1 MRAAGWAVVTGAV
14 ALAIGAG
21 AHGATPEA
29 RADYKAT
36 MKQAT
41 ADYNA
46 ARSHCRTLSGH
57 PRSVC
62 IAEAK
67 ATLRKAEANAEA
79 AYRDSARARL
89 DAELNGA
96 RADYSVDKA
105 KCGDRSGAARKS
117 CIAAARARQ
126 SETITRAVKTSKAA
140 AQSKTPTPAAPAR
153 APAASAPAPAAPAS
167 APTAPAAAPAPS
179 TPAATAPPKTP

>member
-1 MRAAGWAVVTGAV
+1 MRPAGWAVVTGAI

-21 AHGATPEA
+21 AYGATPQA

-46 ARSHCRTLSGH
+46 ARAHCRTLSGH

-67 ATLRKAEANAEA
+67 ATLKKAEANAEA
-79 AYRDSARARL
+79 VYRDSARARL

-117 CIAAARARQ
+117 CIAEARARQ
-126 SETITRAVKTSKAA
+126 SETITRAVKTNKAA
-140 AQSKTPTPAAPAR
+140 QAKAPTPAAPAK
-153 APAASAPAPAAPAS
+153 APAAAAPPPATPAS
-167 APTAPAAAPAPS
+167 APTTPAAAAAPS
-179 TPAATAPPKTP
+179 TSPATAPAKTP

>member
-1 MRAAGWAVVTGAV
+1 MRPAGWAVVTGAI

-21 AHGATPEA
+21 AYGATPQA

-46 ARSHCRTLSGH
+46 ARAHCRTLSGH

-67 ATLRKAEANAEA
+67 ATLKKAEANAEA
-79 AYRDSARARL
+79 VYRDSARARL

-117 CIAAARARQ
+117 CIAEARARQ
-126 SETITRAVKTSKAA
+126 SETITRAVKTNKAA
-140 AQSKTPTPAAPAR
+140 AAQARSPTPAAQPK
-153 APAASAPAPAAPAS
+153 ASTSAAPAS
-167 APTAPAAAPAPS
+167 VPMAPAAAPAPS
-179 TPAATAPPKTP
+179 TPAAAAPAPPKTP